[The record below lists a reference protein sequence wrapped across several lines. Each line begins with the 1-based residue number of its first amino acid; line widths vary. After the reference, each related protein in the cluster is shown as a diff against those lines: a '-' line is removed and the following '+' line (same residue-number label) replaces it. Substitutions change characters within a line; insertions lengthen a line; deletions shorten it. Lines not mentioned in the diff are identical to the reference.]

1 MIKTFSK
8 FLKPYRWQFALAV
21 LCIMLECGLEVVLPF
36 LMNAMTKNGIEEN
49 GLGGYTM
56 NLNYV
61 LIIGSI
67 MIGIAV
73 LAFFLGV
80 VGSKFSAIACRGL
93 GYEIRKEEYQK
104 LQKYSFSNVDS
115 FRQSSL
121 ITRLTTDVQIISD
134 TLCVSLRP
142 ALRAPLVMIFSL
154 TFSLIISPLLSLIF
168 VVSILVLGIMMFTI
182 IKLVKPRFKLIQK
195 LVDNINRVTQESIIA
210 IKTLYNYYKDKDV
223 LKTIK
228 AYVKKDY
235 ELIKFQAANQELK
248 NTATKALSINALSMP
263 AGQIAN
269 YSTMIAII
277 YFGGLMAMSVD
288 AAIVV
293 EDIQTFL
300 TYVLQLLATVMM
312 FSNVLMAINR
322 ASASLFR
329 VKEVLETDSE
339 IINKEDSSLKITSGS
354 IEFKNVDFKY
364 ESTSDEFVLKDI
376 NFNIKSG
383 EFVGIVGQTGSSKST
398 LVYLMERYYEASNG
412 QILLSAN
419 DIKEYSLKEV
429 RDAISISFQS
439 PTLFKGTVLENL
451 KWGNKNATKDEI
463 IEACKVA
470 DCYDFIE
477 NKLSDGFNTTISQG
491 GTSVSGG
498 QRQRLC
504 IARAL
509 IKKPKILILDDSF
522 SALDKITEAR
532 VKNNLKSIL
541 PDMTKIVISQKIST
555 IQDADKIIV
564 LDNGKIS
571 NIGTHDELIKI
582 DPIYRDMYNLQ
593 VLGGEKDE

>member
-21 LCIMLECGLEVVLPF
+21 LCIVLECGLEVVLPF
-36 LMNAMTKNGIEEN
+36 LMNAMTKNGIQDN

-56 NLNYV
+56 DLNYV

-73 LAFFLGV
+73 FAFILGV

-154 TFSLIISPLLSLIF
+154 TFSLIISPMLSLIF
-168 VVSILVLGIMMFTI
+168 VVSIFILGIMMFTI

-195 LVDNINRVTQESIIA
+195 LVDNINRVTQESVIA
-210 IKTLYNYYKDKDV
+210 I
-223 LKTIK
+223 KTIK

-248 NTATKALSINALSMP
+248 DTATKTLSINALSMP

-277 YFGGLMAMSVD
+277 YFGGLMTMSVN

-322 ASASLFR
+322 ASASLYR
-329 VKEVLETDSE
+329 VKEVLDTNSE
-339 IINKEDSSLKITSGS
+339 IINKEDSNLKVKDGS

-376 NFNIKSG
+376 NFKIKSG

-398 LVYLMERYYEASNG
+398 LVYLMERYYEANNG
-412 QILLSAN
+412 EILLADEN
-419 DIKEYSLKEV
+419 IKDYSLKEV

-439 PTLFKGTVLENL
+439 PTLFKGTVIENL
-451 KWGNKNATKDEI
+451 KRGNKNATKEEI

-470 DCYDFIE
+470 DCYDFVV

-509 IKKPKILILDDSF
+509 IKRPKILILDDSF

-541 PDMTKIVISQKIST
+541 PNMTKIVISQKIST

-571 NIGTHDELIKI
+571 NIGTHEELIEK
-582 DPIYRDMYNLQ
+582 DPIYRDIYNLQ

>member
-1 MIKTFSK
+1 
-8 FLKPYRWQFALAV
+8 
-21 LCIMLECGLEVVLPF
+21 
-36 LMNAMTKNGIEEN
+36 
-49 GLGGYTM
+49 
-56 NLNYV
+56 
-61 LIIGSI
+61 
-67 MIGIAV
+67 
-73 LAFFLGV
+73 
-80 VGSKFSAIACRGL
+80 
-93 GYEIRKEEYQK
+93 
-104 LQKYSFSNVDS
+104 
-115 FRQSSL
+115 
-121 ITRLTTDVQIISD
+121 
-134 TLCVSLRP
+134 
-142 ALRAPLVMIFSL
+142 
-154 TFSLIISPLLSLIF
+154 
-168 VVSILVLGIMMFTI
+168 MMTI
-182 IKLVKPRFKLIQK
+182 IKLVKPRFKMIQK

-210 IKTLYNYYKDKDV
+210 I
-223 LKTIK
+223 KTIK

-248 NTATKALSINALSMP
+248 DTATKTLSINALSMP

-269 YSTMIAII
+269 YSTMIAIV
-277 YFGGLMAMSVD
+277 YFGGLMTMSVN

-300 TYVLQLLATVMM
+300 TYVMQLLATVMM

-322 ASASLFR
+322 ANASLYR
-329 VKEVLETDSE
+329 VKEVLDTNSE
-339 IINKEDSSLKITSGS
+339 IIDKENSSLKITNGS
-354 IEFKNVDFKY
+354 IEFKDVDFKY
-364 ESTSDEFVLKDI
+364 ESTSDEFVLKNI
-376 NFNIKSG
+376 NFKIKSG

-398 LVYLMERYYEASNG
+398 LVYLMERFYEATSG
-412 QILLSAN
+412 QILIADN
-419 DIKEYSLKEV
+419 DIKSYSLEEV

-439 PTLFKGTVLENL
+439 PTLFKGTVSENL
-451 KWGNKNATKDEI
+451 KWGNKNATKEEI

-470 DCYDFIE
+470 DCYDFIA

-532 VKNNLKSIL
+532 VKNNLKNIL

-564 LDNGKIS
+564 LDNGKIT
-571 NIGTHDELIKI
+571 NIGTHEELLEK
-582 DPIYRDMYNLQ
+582 DDIYRDIYNLQ

>member
-21 LCIMLECGLEVVLPF
+21 LCIVLECGLEVVLPF
-36 LMNAMTKNGIEEN
+36 LMNAMTKNGIQDN

-56 NLNYV
+56 DLNYV

-73 LAFFLGV
+73 FAFILGV

-154 TFSLIISPLLSLIF
+154 TFSLIISPILSLIF
-168 VVSILVLGIMMFTI
+168 VVSIFILGIMMFTI

-195 LVDNINRVTQESIIA
+195 LVDNINRVTQESVIA
-210 IKTLYNYYKDKDV
+210 I
-223 LKTIK
+223 KTIK

-248 NTATKALSINALSMP
+248 DTATKTLSINALSMP

-277 YFGGLMAMSVD
+277 YFGGLMTMSVN

-322 ASASLFR
+322 ASASLYR
-329 VKEVLETDSE
+329 VKEVLDTNSE
-339 IINKEDSSLKITSGS
+339 IINKEDSNLKVKDGS

-398 LVYLMERYYEASNG
+398 LVYLMERYYEANNG
-412 QILLSAN
+412 EILLADEN
-419 DIKEYSLKEV
+419 IKDYSLKEV

-439 PTLFKGTVLENL
+439 PTLFKGTVIENL
-451 KWGNKNATKDEI
+451 KRGNKNATKEEI

-470 DCYDFIE
+470 DCYDFVV

-509 IKKPKILILDDSF
+509 IKRPKILILDDSF

-541 PDMTKIVISQKIST
+541 PNMTKIVISQKIST

-571 NIGTHDELIKI
+571 NIGTHEELIEK
-582 DPIYRDMYNLQ
+582 DPIYRDIYNLQ

>member
-21 LCIMLECGLEVVLPF
+21 LCIVLECGLEVVLPF
-36 LMNAMTKNGIEEN
+36 LMNAMTKNGIQDN

-56 NLNYV
+56 DLNYV

-73 LAFFLGV
+73 FAFILGV

-154 TFSLIISPLLSLIF
+154 TFSLIISPMLSLIF
-168 VVSILVLGIMMFTI
+168 VVSIFILGIMMFTI

-195 LVDNINRVTQESIIA
+195 LVDNINRVTQESVIA
-210 IKTLYNYYKDKDV
+210 I
-223 LKTIK
+223 KTIK

-248 NTATKALSINALSMP
+248 DTATKTLSINALSMP

-277 YFGGLMAMSVD
+277 YFGGLMTMSVN

-322 ASASLFR
+322 ASASLYR
-329 VKEVLETDSE
+329 VKEVLDTNSE
-339 IINKEDSSLKITSGS
+339 IINKEDSNLKVKDGS

-376 NFNIKSG
+376 NFKIKSG

-398 LVYLMERYYEASNG
+398 LVYLMERYYEANNG
-412 QILLSAN
+412 EILLADEN
-419 DIKEYSLKEV
+419 IKDYSLKEV

-439 PTLFKGTVLENL
+439 PTLFKGTVIENL
-451 KWGNKNATKDEI
+451 KRGNKNATKEEI

-470 DCYDFIE
+470 DCYDFVV

-509 IKKPKILILDDSF
+509 IKRPKILILDDSF

-532 VKNNLKSIL
+532 VKNNLKSTL
-541 PDMTKIVISQKIST
+541 PNMTKIVISQKIST

-571 NIGTHDELIKI
+571 NIGIHEELIEK
-582 DPIYRDMYNLQ
+582 DPIYRDIYNLQ

>member
-21 LCIMLECGLEVVLPF
+21 LCIVLECGLEVVLPF
-36 LMNAMTKNGIEEN
+36 LMNAMTKNGIQDN

-56 NLNYV
+56 DLNYV

-73 LAFFLGV
+73 FAFILGV

-154 TFSLIISPLLSLIF
+154 TFSLIISPMLSLIF
-168 VVSILVLGIMMFTI
+168 VVSIFILGIMMFTI

-195 LVDNINRVTQESIIA
+195 LVDNINRVTQESVIA
-210 IKTLYNYYKDKDV
+210 I
-223 LKTIK
+223 KTIK

-248 NTATKALSINALSMP
+248 DTATKTLSINALSMP

-277 YFGGLMAMSVD
+277 YFGGLMTMSVN

-322 ASASLFR
+322 ASASLYR
-329 VKEVLETDSE
+329 VKEVLDTNSE
-339 IINKEDSSLKITSGS
+339 IINKEDSNLKVKDGS

-376 NFNIKSG
+376 NFKIKSG

-398 LVYLMERYYEASNG
+398 LVYLMERYYEANNG
-412 QILLSAN
+412 EILLADEN
-419 DIKEYSLKEV
+419 IKDYSLKEV

-439 PTLFKGTVLENL
+439 PTLFKGTVIENL
-451 KWGNKNATKDEI
+451 KWGNKNATKEEI

-470 DCYDFIE
+470 DCYDFVV

-509 IKKPKILILDDSF
+509 IKRPKILILDDSF

-532 VKNNLKSIL
+532 VKNNLKSTL
-541 PDMTKIVISQKIST
+541 PNMTKIVISQKIST

-571 NIGTHDELIKI
+571 NIGIHEELIEK
-582 DPIYRDMYNLQ
+582 DPIYRDIYNLQ

>member
-210 IKTLYNYYKDKDV
+210 I
-223 LKTIK
+223 KTIK

-582 DPIYRDMYNLQ
+582 DPIYRDIYNLQ

>member
-21 LCIMLECGLEVVLPF
+21 LCIVLECGLEVVLPF
-36 LMNAMTKNGIEEN
+36 LMNAMTKNGIQDN

-56 NLNYV
+56 DLNYV

-67 MIGIAV
+67 MIGIAIF
-73 LAFFLGV
+73 AFILGV

-154 TFSLIISPLLSLIF
+154 TFSLIISPMLSLIF
-168 VVSILVLGIMMFTI
+168 VVSIFILGIMMFTI

-195 LVDNINRVTQESIIA
+195 LVDNINRVTQESVIA
-210 IKTLYNYYKDKDV
+210 I
-223 LKTIK
+223 KTIK

-248 NTATKALSINALSMP
+248 DTATKTLSINALSMP
-263 AGQIAN
+263 AGQITN

-277 YFGGLMAMSVD
+277 YFGGLMTMSVN

-322 ASASLFR
+322 ATASLYR
-329 VKEVLETDSE
+329 VKEVLDTNSE
-339 IINKEDSSLKITSGS
+339 IINKEDSNLKVKDGS

-398 LVYLMERYYEASNG
+398 LVYLMERYYEANNG
-412 QILLSAN
+412 EILLADEN
-419 DIKEYSLKEV
+419 IKDYSLKEV

-439 PTLFKGTVLENL
+439 PTLFKGTVIENL
-451 KWGNKNATKDEI
+451 KRGNKNATKEEI

-470 DCYDFIE
+470 DCYDFVV

-509 IKKPKILILDDSF
+509 IKRPKILILDDSF

-541 PDMTKIVISQKIST
+541 PNMTKIVISQKIST

-571 NIGTHDELIKI
+571 NIGTHEELIEK
-582 DPIYRDMYNLQ
+582 DPIYRDIYNLQ

>member
-21 LCIMLECGLEVVLPF
+21 LCIVLECGLEVVLPF
-36 LMNAMTKNGIEEN
+36 LMNAMTKNGIQDN

-56 NLNYV
+56 DLNYV

-73 LAFFLGV
+73 FAFILGV

-154 TFSLIISPLLSLIF
+154 TFSLIISPMLSLIF
-168 VVSILVLGIMMFTI
+168 VVSIFILGIMMFTI

-195 LVDNINRVTQESIIA
+195 LVDNINRVTQESVIA
-210 IKTLYNYYKDKDV
+210 I
-223 LKTIK
+223 KTIK

-248 NTATKALSINALSMP
+248 DTATKTLSINALSMP

-277 YFGGLMAMSVD
+277 YFGGLMTMSVN

-322 ASASLFR
+322 ASASLYR
-329 VKEVLETDSE
+329 VKEVLDTNSE
-339 IINKEDSSLKITSGS
+339 IINKEDSNLKVKDGS

-376 NFNIKSG
+376 NFKIKSG

-398 LVYLMERYYEASNG
+398 LVYLMERYYEANNG
-412 QILLSAN
+412 EILLADEN
-419 DIKEYSLKEV
+419 IKDYSLKEV

-439 PTLFKGTVLENL
+439 PTLFKGTVIENL
-451 KWGNKNATKDEI
+451 KRGNKNATKEEI
-463 IEACKVA
+463 NEACKVA
-470 DCYDFIE
+470 DCYDFVV

-509 IKKPKILILDDSF
+509 IKRPKILILDDSF

-541 PDMTKIVISQKIST
+541 PNMTKIVISQKIST

-571 NIGTHDELIKI
+571 NIGTHEELIEK
-582 DPIYRDMYNLQ
+582 DPIYRDIYNLQ

>member
-8 FLKPYRWQFALAV
+8 FLKPYKWQFALAV

-210 IKTLYNYYKDKDV
+210 IKT
-223 LKTIK
+223 IK

-339 IINKEDSSLKITSGS
+339 IINKEHSPLKITSGS

-412 QILLSAN
+412 QILLSDN

-582 DPIYRDMYNLQ
+582 DPIYRDIYNLQ

>member
-21 LCIMLECGLEVVLPF
+21 LCIVLECGLEVVLPF
-36 LMNAMTKNGIEEN
+36 LMNAMTKNGIQDN

-56 NLNYV
+56 DLNYV

-67 MIGIAV
+67 MIGIAIF
-73 LAFFLGV
+73 AFILGV

-104 LQKYSFSNVDS
+104 LQKFSFSNVDS

-154 TFSLIISPLLSLIF
+154 TFSLIISPILSLIF
-168 VVSILVLGIMMFTI
+168 VVSIFILGIMMFTI

-195 LVDNINRVTQESIIA
+195 LVDNINRVTQESVIA
-210 IKTLYNYYKDKDV
+210 I
-223 LKTIK
+223 KTIK

-248 NTATKALSINALSMP
+248 DTATKTLSINALSMP

-277 YFGGLMAMSVD
+277 YFGGLMTMSVN

-322 ASASLFR
+322 ASASLYR
-329 VKEVLETDSE
+329 VKEVLDTNSE
-339 IINKEDSSLKITSGS
+339 IINKEDSNLKVKDGS

-376 NFNIKSG
+376 NFKIKSG

-398 LVYLMERYYEASNG
+398 LVYLMERYYEANNG
-412 QILLSAN
+412 EILLADEN
-419 DIKEYSLKEV
+419 IKDYSLKEV

-439 PTLFKGTVLENL
+439 PTLFKGTVIENL
-451 KWGNKNATKDEI
+451 KRGNKNATKEEI

-470 DCYDFIE
+470 DCYDFVV

-509 IKKPKILILDDSF
+509 IKRPKILILDDSF

-532 VKNNLKSIL
+532 VKNNLKSTL
-541 PDMTKIVISQKIST
+541 PNMTKIVISQKIST

-571 NIGTHDELIKI
+571 NIGTHEELIEK
-582 DPIYRDMYNLQ
+582 DPIYRDIYNLQ

>member
-21 LCIMLECGLEVVLPF
+21 LCIVLECGLEVVLPF
-36 LMNAMTKNGIEEN
+36 LMNAMTKNGIQDN

-56 NLNYV
+56 DLNYV

-73 LAFFLGV
+73 FAFILGV

-154 TFSLIISPLLSLIF
+154 TFSLIISPMLSLIF
-168 VVSILVLGIMMFTI
+168 VVSIFILGIMMFTI

-195 LVDNINRVTQESIIA
+195 LVDNINRVTQESVIA
-210 IKTLYNYYKDKDV
+210 I
-223 LKTIK
+223 KTIK

-248 NTATKALSINALSMP
+248 DTATKTLSINALSMP

-277 YFGGLMAMSVD
+277 YFGGLMTMSVN

-322 ASASLFR
+322 ASASLYR
-329 VKEVLETDSE
+329 VKEVLDTNSE
-339 IINKEDSSLKITSGS
+339 IINKEDSNLKVKDGS

-376 NFNIKSG
+376 NFKIKSG

-398 LVYLMERYYEASNG
+398 LVYLIERYYEANNG
-412 QILLSAN
+412 EILLADEN
-419 DIKEYSLKEV
+419 IKDYSLKEV

-439 PTLFKGTVLENL
+439 PTLFKGTVIENL
-451 KWGNKNATKDEI
+451 KRGNKNATKEEI

-470 DCYDFIE
+470 DCYDFVV

-509 IKKPKILILDDSF
+509 IKRPKILILDDSF

-532 VKNNLKSIL
+532 VKNNLKSTL
-541 PDMTKIVISQKIST
+541 PNMTKIVISQKIST

-571 NIGTHDELIKI
+571 NIGTHEELIEK
-582 DPIYRDMYNLQ
+582 DPIYRDIYNLQ